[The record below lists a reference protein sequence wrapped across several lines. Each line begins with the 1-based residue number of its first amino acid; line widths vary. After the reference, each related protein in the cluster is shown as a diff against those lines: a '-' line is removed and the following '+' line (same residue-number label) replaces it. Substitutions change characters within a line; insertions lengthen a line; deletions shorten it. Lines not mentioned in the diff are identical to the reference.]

1 MFLVPNWCSHCK
13 QQETKLDF
21 SVKCMVLV
29 KAPIKLIWKWR
40 RAALSHTVCKFGKK
54 SSNGSNN
61 HYRVYFW
68 LQKGIFTVFMIMGN
82 IPDPRDWLLIG
93 IGLSSEDHI
102 FSFFFC
108 YVRVFLSFCL
118 EKVKWFYSLFSS
130 KFYDQFWCLFS
141 RSDCHTPTNYL
152 RSHLGLRSTKILLW
166 AVTLQI

>member
-1 MFLVPNWCSHCK
+1 MYGFGNSADKAYLEMKARGPLAHCL
-13 QQETKLDF
+13 Q
-21 SVKCMVLV
+21 
-29 KAPIKLIWKWR
+29 IR
-40 RAALSHTVCKFGKK
+40 KK

-82 IPDPRDWLLIG
+82 IPDPKDWLLIG

-102 FSFFFC
+102 FSFFCFF
-108 YVRVFLSFCL
+108 RVFLSFCL
-118 EKVKWFYSLFSS
+118 EKVIWFYSLFSS

-152 RSHLGLRSTKILLW
+152 RSHLGHRSTKILLW